1 MNTHTL
7 VYHALIFSG
16 KIGPI
21 GGRTTAAQAL
31 LPVSENNYEMAQVVA
46 EQDVRL
52 TTGTI
57 EIPTPNGPIQTF
69 VAKPKNGCIL
79 EPLLQEQVPP

>member
-1 MNTHTL
+1 MS
-7 VYHALIFSG
+7 FSR

-21 GGRTTAAQAL
+21 GRGNNPALAL
-31 LPVSENNYEMAQVVA
+31 LPVLENNYAMAQGVT

-57 EIPTPNGPIQTF
+57 EIPTPNGPIQAY
-69 VAKPKNGCIL
+69 VAKPKNSGKLTAVI
-79 EPLLQEQVPP
+79 VIH